1 MRDHPENPRMPP
13 KSAFLSSRTKSTRN
27 MIPMTSCEEKYSIP
41 IIWHI
46 IMDKNGNGQLSD
58 KTIKEQMKVLKSK

>member
-27 MIPMTSCEEKYSIP
+27 MIPMASCEEKYSIP

-46 IMDKNGNGQLSD
+46 IMDTNGNGQLSD
-58 KTIKEQMKVLKSK
+58 KTIKEQMKVLKGK